1 MQQELNKLEGE
12 SVKKLFLSLS
22 MPAIIAQ
29 IVNLLY
35 NIVDRIYIGHIPEI
49 GPLALTGVGITM
61 PIIIVISAFSAL
73 IAMGGAPKV
82 AIKLG
87 EKKEDEAQKIM
98 DTCFSALVF
107 SSIILTLII
116 LLFKEKLILAFGGSA
131 NTLPYAIDY
140 ITIYS
145 MGTIFVQIA
154 LGMNLFIT
162 TQGFAKVGMITTVIG
177 AALNIV
183 LDPIFIFLL
192 KMDVKGAA
200 LATIISQG
208 VSAIWVIR
216 FLSSRERSLRLNFK
230 RIKIDKNIL
239 LGCMA
244 LGMSPFIMQSTESIL
259 QIAFNRSL
267 LKYGGDLYVGA
278 MTIISTVSQ
287 LLTLPLMGF
296 TQGGQPIISYN
307 YGAKK
312 YDRVMETVKLMFISC
327 FGYALIFITIL
338 MLKPEIF
345 IRIFTDKSELI
356 SATASVIRVY
366 MAGMIL
372 FSLQMSAQQSFLAM
386 GRARISIFLAL
397 LRKIILLIPL
407 IYILP
412 IFIENKI
419 FAVFLAEPIADIT
432 SAIVAVTAFTIFIKK
447 LTKNKVMT

>member
-12 SVKKLFLSLS
+12 NIKKLFLSLS
-22 MPAIIAQ
+22 VPAIIAQ

-35 NIVDRIYIGHIPEI
+35 NIVDRIYIGHIPQI
-49 GPLALTGVGITM
+49 GSLALTGVGITM
-61 PIIIVISAFSAL
+61 PIIIVIAAFSAL
-73 IAMGGAPKV
+73 IAMGGAPKM

-87 EKKEDEAQKIM
+87 EKKEEEAKKIM
-98 DTCFSALVF
+98 ETCFSALVI
-107 SSIILTLII
+107 SSIILTLIV
-116 LLFKEKLILAFGGSA
+116 LLFKEKLILTFGGSA

-145 MGTIFVQIA
+145 IGTIFVQIA

-162 TQGFAKVGMITTVIG
+162 TQGFAKVGMLTTIIG

-208 VSAIWVIR
+208 VSALWVIR
-216 FLSSRERSLRLNFK
+216 FLSSKNRNLRLNFK
-230 RIKIDKNIL
+230 RINIDKKIL

-244 LGMSPFIMQSTESIL
+244 LGVSPFIMHSTESIL

-278 MTIISTVSQ
+278 MTIISTVTQ
-287 LLTLPLMGF
+287 LLVLPLTGL

-312 YDRVMETVKLMFISC
+312 YDKVMEAIKLMFIYC
-327 FGYALIFITIL
+327 FGYALIFIIFL

-345 IRIFTDKSELI
+345 IKIFTNKEELI
-356 SATASVIRVY
+356 KATVSVIRVY
-366 MAGMIL
+366 MAGMLL
-372 FSLQMSAQQSFLAM
+372 FSLQISAQQSFLAM
-386 GRARISIFLAL
+386 GRAKISIFLAL
-397 LRKIILLIPL
+397 LRKVILLIPL

-412 IFIENKI
+412 NFFENKI
-419 FAVFLAEPIADIT
+419 FAVFLAEPIADII
-432 SAIVAVTAFTIFIKK
+432 SAITSVIAFLIFIKK
-447 LTKNKVMT
+447 LMNNKVMS